1 MSKITNM
8 FKKKKKPAPLP
19 ALPQR
24 EDEEVIAAR
33 KKAVVDA
40 RVRRGRSSTILTSPL
55 GLVSE
60 DKPRKSTLFGE

>member
-1 MSKITNM
+1 M

-19 ALPQR
+19 ELPQR
-24 EDEEVIAAR
+24 EDKEVIAAR
-33 KKAVVDA
+33 KQAIVDA